1 MWIAV
6 AMMTTDSIVSL
17 LPVVS
22 ELVYTLRASYNKAS
36 ETTSGY
42 DLDGETE
49 PPERLVPTRH
59 ALWGL
64 LASALLGTL
73 IIRAVFGKDGI
84 KAWATLVGFV
94 LAALLSVLGCV
105 ASF

>member
-6 AMMTTDSIVSL
+6 AIMTTDSVVSL
-17 LPVVS
+17 LPIVS
-22 ELVYTLRASYNKAS
+22 ELVYTLRASYKVS

-49 PPERLVPTRH
+49 PPERLVPARH

-73 IIRAVFGKDGI
+73 IIRAVFGEDGI

-105 ASF
+105 S

>member
-6 AMMTTDSIVSL
+6 AIMTTDSIVSL

-22 ELVYTLRASYNKAS
+22 ELVYALRASYKAS

-73 IIRAVFGKDGI
+73 IIRAVFGEDGI

-94 LAALLSVLGCV
+94 LAALLSVLGYV
-105 ASF
+105 G